1 MNHYIALDIGGSHI
15 TAGIVNLQNGPE
27 GIKNISHLS
36 INSNA
41 SADVL
46 LANITDC
53 VVNTLKQSTCAK
65 DDIKGLGISMP
76 GPFDYERGISRI
88 TGVNKFESLFS
99 LDLKACLLSALAK
112 RHIQINSI
120 SFLNDA
126 QAFLMG
132 SLHQNISNSEKVLA
146 VTIGTGIGSASYAN
160 GEFFYGFLDNHP
172 LFERS
177 FKKGRAE
184 DYFSTNWFLNQA
196 KEKGFTNGDTIDGVK
211 ELSEIGKN
219 NSKVQGLFDE
229 FGKNLAVFLNGLLSQ
244 NKVDRIVFGGKVF
257 QSFHLFSTAFRKYFA
272 NGVEV
277 QIIDKTSEYSLIGA
291 ALHHKNEKDESPE
304 IVRNS
309 VSPVLP
315 LQKETEEPEGY
326 DMYPTFNINPGII
339 KTGYPSLYEFIRR
352 QKSNQI
358 VIDGNIGTRWDE
370 VVSKLNAE
378 FAKEGADVSWYCI
391 DAAYKPREEIDTIL
405 EDYLG
410 GDDPLFGF
418 NYPGNLEDFFD
429 NDLLKRVRPN
439 KEQLSILYGTGAAL
453 AGWDGTVIYIDQPK
467 NEIQYRSRAGS
478 VTNIGAPKG
487 DNSDAKRMYK
497 QFYFVDWPVCNKHK
511 QYVLPKLS
519 AIVDGQRP
527 GTITWMEGDEFRDGL
542 ERIVK
547 RPFRVRPW
555 FEPGVW
561 GGQWMKEKFNGL
573 NKDAENFA
581 WSFEIIAPENGV
593 IFESEGTMLEAGFEF
608 LLYQNNNAVLGIHAE
623 EYGYYFPLRFD
634 YLDTMDGENLSL
646 QCHPKL
652 EYMRE
657 NFGEQITQDET
668 YYIMDAEP
676 DAEVYLGFQE
686 NINPDQFQAEM
697 KKCEKSGKE
706 ADVKKYVQTFT
717 SKKHDLFLI
726 PAGTIHC
733 SGKNN
738 MVLEISNTPYIFTF
752 KIYDWQRLDLD
763 GKPRTLNVDRAFENL
778 DFERK
783 GSIIKDEFISKSETI
798 EEGENWKVVN
808 LSTHERHLY
817 SVHRLE
823 FEKSIPV
830 QTGNRFNVLNLV
842 EGDSVNIISNNQTIK
857 LRYAETVVI
866 PAATGEYSIEN
877 CTNNT
882 AKVVKAFMK

>member
-1 MNHYIALDIGGSHI
+1 MKHYIALDIGGSHI
-15 TAGIVNLQNGPE
+15 TSGIVNTKKGQKIIE
-27 GIKNISHLS
+27 SISHLS
-36 INSNA
+36 INCAA

-53 VVNTLKQSTCAK
+53 IVNTLNQSNCSK
-65 DDIKGLGISMP
+65 EDITALGISMP
-76 GPFDYERGISRI
+76 GPFDYKRGISRI
-88 TGVNKFESLFS
+88 NGVNKFDALFALDLRASLF
-99 LDLKACLLSALAK
+99 SALAK
-112 RHIQINSI
+112 KRFQVNRIT
-120 SFLNDA
+120 FLNDA
-126 QAFLMG
+126 HAFLLGALDQG
-132 SLHQNISNSEKVLA
+132 SSNFEKVLA
-146 VTIGTGIGSASYAN
+146 LTIGTGIGSASYEN
-160 GEFFYGFLDNHP
+160 GKLFSGLLDDQY
-172 LFERS
+172 LFKKS

-196 KEKGFTNGDTIDGVK
+196 EAKGISNGNTIDGIK
-211 ELSEIGKN
+211 ELSEIGTDN
-219 NSKVQGLFDE
+219 PRIQTIFDE
-229 FGKNLAVFLNGLLSQ
+229 FGKNLAIFLNGLLSQ
-244 NKVDRIVFGGKVF
+244 NNIDRVVFGGKVF
-257 QSFHLFSTAFRKYFA
+257 QSFDLFSVSFSKHFT
-272 NGVEV
+272 NDVDV
-277 QIIDKTSEYSLIGA
+277 QIIDETSENSLIGA
-291 ALHHKNEKDESPE
+291 VLHQENEKIE
-304 IVRNS
+304 NS
-309 VSPVLP
+309 EKIRSSISPVLP
-315 LQKETEEPEGY
+315 VQKKEEEQPEY
-326 DMYPTFNINPGII
+326 HIYPTYKIKPGKIN
-339 KTGYPSLYEFIRR
+339 TGYQSLYEFIRR

-358 VIDGNIGTRWDE
+358 VIDGNVGTLWTE
-370 VVSKLNAE
+370 VVSKLNNE
-378 FAKEGADVSWYCI
+378 FSKEGTEVSWYCI
-391 DAAYKPREEIDTIL
+391 DAAYKPREEIATLL

-418 NYPGNLEDFFD
+418 KYPGALEDFFEE
-429 NDLLKRVRPN
+429 NLLKQIKPN
-439 KEQLSILYGTGAAL
+439 RKQLSVLYGTGAAL
-453 AGWDGTVIYIDQPK
+453 AEWDGPLIYIDQPK

-478 VTNIGAPKG
+478 ITNIGAYKEN
-487 DNSDAKRMYK
+487 DSDAKSMYK

-511 QYVLPKLS
+511 QNILPKLS

-527 GTITWMEGDEFRDGL
+527 GTITWMDGDEFRDGL
-542 ERIVK
+542 EQVVQS
-547 RPFRVRPW
+547 PFQVRPW

-561 GGQWMKEKFNGL
+561 GGQWMKEKLNGL
-573 NKDAENFA
+573 SQDAENFA

-608 LLYQNNNAVLGIHAE
+608 LLYQNNKAVLGIHAE

-646 QCHPKL
+646 QCHPTL
-652 EYMRE
+652 EYMRD

-668 YYIMDAEP
+668 YYIMDSEP

-697 KKCEKSGKE
+697 KECEKSGKE

-763 GKPRTLNVDRAFENL
+763 GKPRTLNVDRAFKNL

-783 GSIIKDEFISKSETI
+783 GSIIKDAFISKSETI

-808 LSTHERHLY
+808 LSTHDTHLY

-823 FEKSIPV
+823 FEKTIPV
-830 QTGNRFNVLNLV
+830 QTGNRFHVLNLV
-842 EGDSVNIISNNQTIK
+842 EGDSVNIISNNQTVKIC
-857 LRYAETVVI
+857 YAETVVI
-866 PAATGEYSIEN
+866 PAATGEYTIEN
-877 CTNNT
+877 CTNST
-882 AKVVKAFMK
+882 AKVIKAFMK